1 MNIRTMQLQVHLYQ
15 NSASVD
21 TASAD
26 ETVVDTAQAV
36 GIAVDTA
43 QVAELVVVLDTEA
56 QQALAA
62 AAR

>member
-1 MNIRTMQLQVHLYQ
+1 MQLQVHLYQ

-21 TASAD
+21 IASAA

-43 QVAELVVVLDTEA
+43 LVAELVVVLDTEA
-56 QQALAA
+56 RQALAA